1 MKIAIIGGGAA
12 GFFAAVNIKKL
23 NPLAEVT
30 IYESSHKTLTK
41 VGVSGGGRCNL
52 SNSFEEIKNLAQAY
66 PRGEKLIKRAFKI
79 FDQQN
84 TFDWFEENGVKLTT
98 QSDNCVF
105 PVSQDSQEIIDTLL
119 TLAKKHYV
127 TVKTDHKISSI
138 EKLDGKF
145 IITTENPEN
154 HTIHC
159 DIVVVTTGGSPRIEG
174 LSMLNKLPLNIE
186 KPVPS
191 LFSFNIPDNSITE
204 LTGAVIE
211 NATVGIQG
219 TKLRVTGAILIT
231 HWGVSGPAI
240 LKLSSYAARMLSE
253 LDYNAKITVNWV
265 SVFKEQELLEEIEYI
280 VKHNSQ
286 KYTYSARP
294 YNLTARFWEH
304 ILIQANISRERRWAE
319 LGRKGI
325 NRIVNTLMADEYT
338 IEGKSTFKEEFV
350 TCGGVSLQSINQNT
364 MEAKKVEDL
373 YLAGEVLDID
383 AITGGFNLQA
393 AWSTAYVVAHSIAQ
407 KTAAKI

>member
-23 NPLAEVT
+23 TPLAEVT
-30 IYESSHKTLTK
+30 IYEGSHKVLTK

-52 SNSFEEIKNLAQAY
+52 SNSFEDIKNLVQAY
-66 PRGEKLIKRAFKI
+66 PRGEKLMKRAFKI
-79 FDQQN
+79 FDQKN
-84 TFDWFEENGVKLTT
+84 TYDWFEENGVKLTT

-119 TLAKKHYV
+119 ALAKKFYI

-138 EKLDGKF
+138 EKLDSGF
-145 IITTENPEN
+145 VITTDNPEN
-154 HTIHC
+154 PTVEC

-174 LSMLNKLPLNIE
+174 LSMLDKLPLDIE

-219 TKLRVTGAILIT
+219 TKTRVTGSILIT

-240 LKLSSYAARMLSE
+240 LKLSSYAARTLSDM
-253 LDYNAKITVNWV
+253 DYEAKITVNWV
-265 SVFKEQELLEEIEYI
+265 SVFKEQEVLDELEYI
-280 VKHNSQ
+280 AKHNSQ

-304 ILIQANISRERRWAE
+304 ILLQANVSRERRWAE
-319 LGRKGI
+319 LGRKGV
-325 NRIVNTLMADEYT
+325 NRIVNALMADEYT
-338 IEGKSTFKEEFV
+338 IDGKSTFKEEFV

-364 MEAKKVEDL
+364 MEAKDVEDL

-393 AWSTAYVVAHSIAQ
+393 AWSTAYVVADSIAQ
-407 KTAAKI
+407 KASAKI

>member
-23 NPLAEVT
+23 TPLAEVT
-30 IYESSHKTLTK
+30 IYEGSHKVLTK

-52 SNSFEEIKNLAQAY
+52 SNSFEDIKNLVQAY
-66 PRGEKLIKRAFKI
+66 PRGEKLMKRAFKI
-79 FDQQN
+79 FDQKN
-84 TFDWFEENGVKLTT
+84 TYDWFEENGVKLTT

-119 TLAKKHYV
+119 ALAKKFYI

-138 EKLDGKF
+138 EKLDSGF
-145 IITTENPEN
+145 VITTDNPEN
-154 HTIHC
+154 PTVES

-174 LSMLNKLPLNIE
+174 LSMLDKLPLDIE

-219 TKLRVTGAILIT
+219 TKTRVTGSILIT

-240 LKLSSYAARMLSE
+240 LKLSSYAARTLSDM
-253 LDYNAKITVNWV
+253 DYEAKITVNWV
-265 SVFKEQELLEEIEYI
+265 SVFKEQEVLDELEYI
-280 VKHNSQ
+280 AKHNSQ

-304 ILIQANISRERRWAE
+304 ILLQANVSRERRWAE
-319 LGRKGI
+319 LGRKGV
-325 NRIVNTLMADEYT
+325 NRIVNALMADEYT
-338 IEGKSTFKEEFV
+338 IDGKSTFKEEFV

-364 MEAKKVEDL
+364 MEAKDVEDL

-393 AWSTAYVVAHSIAQ
+393 AWSTAYVVADSIAQ
-407 KTAAKI
+407 KASAKI